1 MRIFGKIC
9 FMTTKLNLTIEESTA
24 LKAKAYAAKNNT
36 SISKLVNDYLSKI
49 TATSGKRK
57 QKSFAEKY
65 SGILT
70 NTISIDK
77 AKEEYLNK
85 KYGY

>member
-1 MRIFGKIC
+1 
-9 FMTTKLNLTIEESTA
+9 MTTKLNLTIEQTTA
-24 LKAKAYAAKNNT
+24 AKAKVYAAKNKT

-49 TATSGKRK
+49 TATSEKRK

-65 SGILT
+65 GGILT
-70 NTISIDK
+70 NTISIEE
-77 AKEEYLNK
+77 AKETHLNK